1 MNSPTPVEPYI
12 ITTTQTVTSFT
23 VSCRTLNLFV
33 NATFTVDSF
42 DVNNNLI
49 SRQVIPITNQQ
60 YLEWNNNDEYIINLM
75 ATILGYTLTNPTPS
89 SATQQVSVTQPPVI
103 VPPVQETPVTQ
114 PPVQETPVT
123 EPPVEETPVEDL
135 PVISPP

>member
-1 MNSPTPVEPYI
+1 MSASPTSIQPFV

-23 VSCRTLNLFV
+23 VSCRSLNLFV

-75 ATILGYTLTNPTPS
+75 ATILGYTLTNPTPA
-89 SATQQVSVTQPPVI
+89 SATQKVNIQPTITPPSLTSIPEPTPEPEPV
-103 VPPVQETPVTQ
+103 P
-114 PPVQETPVT
+114 T
-123 EPPVEETPVEDL
+123 EPVPTEPVPTDPVPE
-135 PVISPP
+135 